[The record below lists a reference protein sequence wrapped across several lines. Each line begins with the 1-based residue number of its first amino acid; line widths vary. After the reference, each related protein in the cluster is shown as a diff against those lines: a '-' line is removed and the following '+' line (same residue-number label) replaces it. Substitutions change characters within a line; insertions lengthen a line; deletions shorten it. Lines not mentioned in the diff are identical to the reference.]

1 LAGTA
6 TTIDFTL
13 HHSEGIDLAGWSSC
27 AVRPTRNSPGFI
39 PTMSV
44 ESVTQIDKPKN
55 TYAY

>member
-1 LAGTA
+1 VPGSAQGV
-6 TTIDFTL
+6 D
-13 HHSEGIDLAGWSSC
+13 
-27 AVRPTRNSPGFI
+27 GFI

>member
-1 LAGTA
+1 
-6 TTIDFTL
+6 
-13 HHSEGIDLAGWSSC
+13 
-27 AVRPTRNSPGFI
+27 VRPTRNSSGFI